1 MKKYILSIFLITIL
15 YSESITIYS
24 TESARYIS
32 NSGNSCC
39 TPYILTGYNQS
50 SMYLSTCG
58 TNNYGQCWG
67 TIAAAIW
74 KFDLS
79 TLPNNIEIVTANFEY
94 EYDQSLCTGGIINTS
109 NYNGNIVDDMAYD
122 LWHTPDW
129 EDNIWSSV
137 ECNPNDGIHIANID
151 LSQIINGFQTGQI
164 NILRAWGDD
173 ASIDNS
179 GINAPRLVIEY
190 EIEISECLE
199 MNVLEC
205 GNDNSCEWVE
215 DIETGNCGNLW
226 GDDCE
231 LNPECNWNCD
241 FVDDYMGWCNY
252 SCDGGPYEIDNSY
265 CQEIEMPECS
275 DLLTESNCNHLN
287 ECEWVE
293 NIETEW
299 CSGNNQAEC
308 YAQEECHWYPGGI
321 YLGSQCTGGSYEV
334 DNSYCEET
342 EVLECSGM
350 NESQCNN
357 DNLCEWI
364 IDYEWSTCSN
374 YNSASSCSWA
384 NDNGGNC
391 DWSWNS
397 TQWQDTCS
405 GGSFQ
410 LDLSYCEE
418 SEYQLGDLNQD
429 STINIQDVIIVI
441 NLILNGEFDLGADLN
456 LDNTVNV
463 LDVIQL
469 VNIILNN

>member
-173 ASIDNS
+173 ASINNS

-190 EIEISECLE
+190 EIEMSECPE
-199 MNVLEC
+199 MNEPQCSNDDEC
-205 GNDNSCEWVE
+205 DWIE
-215 DIETGNCGNLW
+215 DIETGSCSTLSLSVCDLPEYGPCYSYCTNWGYYYNCTGETI
-226 GDDCE
+226 CT
-231 LNPECNWNCD
+231 
-241 FVDDYMGWCNY
+241 
-252 SCDGGPYEIDNSY
+252 GGLYEIDNSY
-265 CQEIEMPECS
+265 CQDIP
-275 DLLTESNCNHLN
+275 
-287 ECEWVE
+287 
-293 NIETEW
+293 
-299 CSGNNQAEC
+299 
-308 YAQEECHWYPGGI
+308 
-321 YLGSQCTGGSYEV
+321 
-334 DNSYCEET
+334 
-342 EVLECSGM
+342 
-350 NESQCNN
+350 
-357 DNLCEWI
+357 
-364 IDYEWSTCSN
+364 
-374 YNSASSCSWA
+374 
-384 NDNGGNC
+384 
-391 DWSWNS
+391 
-397 TQWQDTCS
+397 
-405 GGSFQ
+405 
-410 LDLSYCEE
+410 
-418 SEYQLGDLNQD
+418 YQLGDVNQD
-429 STINIQDVIIVI
+429 SIINIQDIIIII
-441 NLILNGEFDLGADLN
+441 NLILNAEFALVADIN
-456 LDNTVNV
+456 LDSTINV

-469 VNIILNN
+469 VNIILN

>member
-1 MKKYILSIFLITIL
+1 MKIIYLLIVCSFV
-15 YSESITIYS
+15 YSECDDYS
-24 TESARYIS
+24 QTQ
-32 NSGNSCC
+32 C
-39 TPYILTGYNQS
+39 S
-50 SMYLSTCG
+50 S
-58 TNNYGQCWG
+58 
-67 TIAAAIW
+67 
-74 KFDLS
+74 
-79 TLPNNIEIVTANFEY
+79 
-94 EYDQSLCTGGIINTS
+94 
-109 NYNGNIVDDMAYD
+109 
-122 LWHTPDW
+122 
-129 EDNIWSSV
+129 DNV
-137 ECNPNDGIHIANID
+137 
-151 LSQIINGFQTGQI
+151 
-164 NILRAWGDD
+164 
-173 ASIDNS
+173 
-179 GINAPRLVIEY
+179 
-190 EIEISECLE
+190 
-199 MNVLEC
+199 
-205 GNDNSCEWVE
+205 CEWVE

-275 DLLTESNCNHLN
+275 ELSESECSSDDV
-287 ECEWVE
+287 CEWFE
-293 NIETEW
+293 DIEIGN
-299 CSGNNQAEC
+299 CSVFDNSESSCTGYPGEC
-308 YAQEECHWYPGGI
+308 YWDEDITYGSCNGYDNSQWACNNAQGCYWDCYYGYCGCNGQEITGVDTECIG
-321 YLGSQCTGGSYEV
+321 QYEIN
-334 DNSYCEET
+334 NSYCEEA

-357 DNLCEWI
+357 DNICEWI

-397 TQWQDTCS
+397 TEWQDTCS

-429 STINIQDVIIVI
+429 IIINIQDVIIVI
-441 NLILNGEFDLGADLN
+441 NLILNGEFDLAADVN

-463 LDVIQL
+463 LDVIQI
-469 VNIILNN
+469 VNIILN